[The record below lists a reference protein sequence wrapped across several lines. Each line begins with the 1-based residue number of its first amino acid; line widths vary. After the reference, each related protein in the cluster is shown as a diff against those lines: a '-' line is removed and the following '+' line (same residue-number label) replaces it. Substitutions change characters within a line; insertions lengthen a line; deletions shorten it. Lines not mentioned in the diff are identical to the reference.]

1 MSQPAVTHSPSCCKE
16 LILLFEEIQP
26 QLERTRH
33 SQALPTHAQVLL
45 SLRLFASGSFQNVIG
60 DTAATTS
67 SPQRPHV
74 EPEPAVQQ
82 IAQHILGRIA
92 LQEIIQNFYQ
102 Q

>member
-60 DTAATTS
+60 DTAGVLQLLYSHPHNTTS
-67 SPQRPHV
+67 CCPRLRAGENYHLFTS
-74 EPEPAVQQ
+74 ASTCG
-82 IAQHILGRIA
+82 A
-92 LQEIIQNFYQ
+92 
-102 Q
+102 